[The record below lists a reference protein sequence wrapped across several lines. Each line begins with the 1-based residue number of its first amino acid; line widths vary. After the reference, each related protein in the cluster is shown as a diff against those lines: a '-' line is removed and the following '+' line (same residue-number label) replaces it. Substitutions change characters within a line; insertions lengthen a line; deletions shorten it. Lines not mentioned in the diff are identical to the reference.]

1 MKHNKN
7 MKDILRLPIVFTED
21 GVRKTETL
29 EEFFSTRPI
38 FYVNRYPK
46 RKFMRLITACS
57 NDTDLTDGLETPRH
71 LAVAF
76 CTALYWKFIK
86 PVAKYILKT
95 EKR

>member
-7 MKDILRLPIVFTED
+7 MKDILRLPIVFTD

-29 EEFFSTRPI
+29 EEF
-38 FYVNRYPK
+38 
-46 RKFMRLITACS
+46 
-57 NDTDLTDGLETPRH
+57 
-71 LAVAF
+71 F